1 MKKLTLIFLITLMPL
16 MAVTCYAKRTF
27 VPRYTSFIS
36 ISEQGDSTNEHSI
49 NTTLYRDDEMGMFR
63 VAIIHE
69 TLTRERVKYIKR
81 IQTAA
86 SLASFAAV
94 MSTVST
100 FSSDWKQRFR
110 GRVMT
115 YVSGTLADIY
125 NQNVNEA
132 KTLELQ
138 AWVENTS
145 TEEIMVA
152 DQDRG
157 YVWFLK
163 PGESINCILAN
174 PDIMQLRIST
184 LNHNRVHYITMG
196 GGSVLKDTEVE
207 WEDDDAWIFPLLG
220 EQYGYGKFE
229 TIRYVLVEKRTANQH
244 ELTIEE
250 FKKYK
255 REAKEKMKIQ
265 NQ

>member
-1 MKKLTLIFLITLMPL
+1 MLTLMTVI
-16 MAVTCYAKRTF
+16 CHAKRTF
-27 VPRYTSFIS
+27 VPNYTSFIS
-36 ISEQGDSTNEHSI
+36 ISEQGDSTNERSI
-49 NTTLYRDDEMGMFR
+49 NTTLYRDDENGMFR

-81 IQTAA
+81 METAM

-94 MSTVST
+94 MSAVST
-100 FSSDWKQRFR
+100 FSSDWKQRYR

-184 LNHNRVHYITMG
+184 LNHSRVHYIAIG
-196 GGSVLKDTEVE
+196 GGSVLKETEVE
-207 WEDDDAWIFPLLG
+207 WEDDDAWVFPMLG
-220 EQYGYGKFE
+220 EQYSYGKFE
-229 TIRYVLVEKRTANQH
+229 TIGYVVVDKKTANQH
-244 ELTIEE
+244 KLTIEE

>member
-1 MKKLTLIFLITLMPL
+1 MKQIFIVLLLTLMV
-16 MAVTCYAKRTF
+16 ATCHAKRTF
-27 VPRYTSFIS
+27 LPRYTSFIS
-36 ISEQGDSTNEHSI
+36 ISEQGDSTNERSI
-49 NTTLYRDDEMGMFR
+49 NTTLYRDDEKGMFR

-81 IQTAA
+81 METAA

-94 MSTVST
+94 MSAAST

-125 NQNVNEA
+125 NQNSNEA
-132 KTLELQ
+132 KTLEVQ

-157 YVWFLK
+157 YVWFLR

-174 PDIMQLRIST
+174 PDMMQLRIST
-184 LNHNRVHYITMG
+184 LSHSRVHYITMG
-196 GGSVLKDTEVE
+196 GGSILREAEIE
-207 WEDDDAWIFPLLG
+207 WEDDDAWIFPMLG
-220 EQYGYGKFE
+220 DQYSSGRFE
-229 TIRYVLVEKRTANQH
+229 TIGYMLVDKKTADQH
-244 ELTIEE
+244 KLTIEE
-250 FKKYK
+250 FKNYK
-255 REAKEKMKIQ
+255 RESKERMKKH

>member
-1 MKKLTLIFLITLMPL
+1 MKHIVIVFTLFLI
-16 MAVTCYAKRTF
+16 AATCHAKRTF

-36 ISEQGDSTNEHSI
+36 ISEQGDSTDERSI
-49 NTTLYRDDEMGMFR
+49 NTTLYKADEKGMFR

-69 TLTRERVKYIKR
+69 TLTRERVKYIKHM
-81 IQTAA
+81 QTATA
-86 SLASFAAV
+86 LASFAAV
-94 MSTVST
+94 MSAVST
-100 FSSDWKQRFR
+100 FSSDWKQRYR

-138 AWVENTS
+138 VWVENTS

-157 YVWFLK
+157 DVWFLR
-163 PGESINCILAN
+163 PGESLNCILAN

-184 LNHNRVHYITMG
+184 LNHSRIHYVTMG
-196 GGSVLKDTEVE
+196 GGSILREAEVE
-207 WEDDDAWIFPLLG
+207 WEDDDVWIFPLLG
-220 EQYGYGKFE
+220 EEYSSGKYE
-229 TIRYVLVEKRTANQH
+229 TIEYVAVEKKTANQH
-244 ELTIEE
+244 KLTIDEL
-250 FKKYK
+250 KKYK
-255 REAKEKMKIQ
+255 REAKEKMKSQ